1 MTAYIKTLRAR
12 IGHMKIVIPGVRG
25 ILVDDQR
32 RLLLQRRAD
41 SGHWGLPAGVVDV
54 GDSVLEA
61 LSREVQE
68 ETGLTVVRAELFGV
82 YTDPRFSVTYPNGD
96 EVQTFTV
103 AFVVREW
110 SGQLSADSD
119 EVTDVGFFPL
129 DALPENLWPIH
140 RETIDDYRNFDGSP
154 IVK

>member
-1 MTAYIKTLRAR
+1 MTDYIRTLRAR

-25 ILVDDQR
+25 ILVDDQQ
-32 RLLLQRRAD
+32 RLLLQRRSD
-41 SGHWGLPAGVVDV
+41 TGHWGLPAGVVDV

-68 ETGLTVVRAELFGV
+68 ETGLIVVRAELFGV

-96 EVQTFTV
+96 EVQTFTI
-103 AFVVREW
+103 AFLVREW

-119 EVTDVGFFPL
+119 EVTDVRFFPL
-129 DALPENLWPIH
+129 DALPENLWPVH

>member
-1 MTAYIKTLRAR
+1 MTDYIQTLRAR

-25 ILVDDQR
+25 ILVDDQQ
-32 RLLLQRRAD
+32 RLLLQRRSD
-41 SGHWGLPAGVVDV
+41 TGHWGLPAGVVDV
-54 GDSVLEA
+54 GDSALGA

-68 ETGLTVVRAELFGV
+68 ETGLTVVRADLFGV

-96 EVQTFTV
+96 EVQTFTI

-110 SGQLSADSD
+110 SGQLSADSA
-119 EVTDVGFFPL
+119 EVTEVGFHPL
-129 DALPENLWPIH
+129 DALPENLWPVH
-140 RETIDDYRNFDGSP
+140 RETIDDYRHFDGSP

>member
-1 MTAYIKTLRAR
+1 
-12 IGHMKIVIPGVRG
+12 MKIVIPGVRG
-25 ILVDDQR
+25 ILVDDQQ
-32 RLLLQRRAD
+32 RLLLQRRSD
-41 SGHWGLPAGVVDV
+41 TGHWGLPAGVVDV

-68 ETGLTVVRAELFGV
+68 ETGLIVVRAELFGV

-103 AFVVREW
+103 AFLVREW

-119 EVTDVGFFPL
+119 EVTDVRFFPL
-129 DALPENLWPIH
+129 DALPENLWPVH